1 MSWFKSQPT
10 NHMQKHRGCNLDFA
24 LLGLK
29 VKKLTLTCCI
39 DQSCY
44 LVWATGLLKTE
55 GRMRCAYNR
64 GIFVFY

>member
-1 MSWFKSQPT
+1 
-10 NHMQKHRGCNLDFA
+10 MQKHRGCNLDFA

-44 LVWATGLLKTE
+44 LVCATGLLKTE
-55 GRMRCAYNR
+55 GRIRCAFNR